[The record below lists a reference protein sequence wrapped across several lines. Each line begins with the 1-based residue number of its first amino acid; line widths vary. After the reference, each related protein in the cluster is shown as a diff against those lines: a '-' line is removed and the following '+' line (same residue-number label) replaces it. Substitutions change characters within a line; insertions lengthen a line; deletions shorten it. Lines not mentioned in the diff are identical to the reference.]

1 MLQPSDQLRARVL
14 SDIYTLI
21 KFYTFKRKMWLYHHT
36 CICISTAYF
45 PGLAA
50 PPTMAHYTGVVFL
63 VLNLNQEK
71 KYIFIPELYL
81 YSFIYLTRHT
91 SWCQTLICAD
101 LAAYQHTCIHERG
114 EEGARKRMNSW
125 MRRRGGGGTLI
136 LLCHDFG
143 AFLSFYGNKI
153 ATVSLTGSPES
164 AFRPRQATA
173 RPEKSGK
180 SLKSLQ
186 QLIYSRNLL

>member
-21 KFYTFKRKMWLYHHT
+21 KFYTFKRTVSSYMHMHQYCVFSWLGRTSYNGT
-36 CICISTAYF
+36 LYRGCFFGSKF
-45 PGLAA
+45 KSR
-50 PPTMAHYTGVVFL
+50 
-63 VLNLNQEK
+63 K

-136 LLCHDFG
+136 LLCHDLG

-186 QLIYSRNLL
+186 KLLYFRNLL